1 MKYIEAAA
9 RRIADVAGGDK
20 IVVEKSTVPVRAA
33 ESIQR
38 ILSANT
44 KPGSR
49 FQVHCMIIL
58 YCMAVFQLC
67 GNLSILIPKIFEI
80 CQKMVPN

>member
-9 RRIADVAGGDK
+9 RRIADVARGEK

-38 ILSANT
+38 ILTANT
-44 KPGSR
+44 KPGSS
-49 FQVHCMIIL
+49 FQVKAPTCFSWVDWVGCPL
-58 YCMAVFQLC
+58 PPS
-67 GNLSILIPKIFEI
+67 GTKIDQSPSFI
-80 CQKMVPN
+80 